1 MAILR
6 PIVVGSIQSI
16 FIQQGTVSLEI
27 GTTNCD
33 MALQTSLATS
43 GLSKAKTKITVF
55 ANTVSTHSID
65 RYVRE
70 LVRNFP
76 QTVEAKAI
84 YFHPSSG
91 GIRQQIDRYWGYI
104 QLARREHGDYNI
116 IAAEGCAYLLMGLP
130 ADRTI
135 CVCHDMHA
143 LSYSGPKDLHHHLY
157 DLRYRWNLR
166 FLPRAKFV
174 VTVSQNTRT
183 ELLRFCPFIPG
194 ERVIP
199 VHNGLEERWKRITSP
214 ELLDRYRILHKLK
227 GKRAVLHVG
236 SDVFYKNKAGVIR
249 AFAQLNRP
257 DLLLVLVGD
266 LTQETEGLIDA
277 LGIRASVRQLNNLN
291 DEDLVTLYNVADML
305 VFPSISEGFG
315 WPPLEAMACG
325 CPVIASDCPSLL
337 EVCGQACLSVRATD
351 TGEIANGI
359 EKVLADKSIRD
370 ELTAKGYQQ
379 AAKFS
384 WRSTAARFL
393 ELLQL
398 QQ

>member
-1 MAILR
+1 
-6 PIVVGSIQSI
+6 
-16 FIQQGTVSLEI
+16 
-27 GTTNCD
+27 
-33 MALQTSLATS
+33 MALQTSWATS
-43 GLSKAKTKITVF
+43 ELSKTKITVF

-91 GIRQQIDRYWGYI
+91 GVRQQIDRYWGYI
-104 QLARREHGDYNI
+104 QLARREQGDYNI
-116 IAAEGCAYLLMGLP
+116 IVSEACAYLLMGLP

-166 FLPRAKFV
+166 FLPKAKFV

-199 VHNGLEERWKRITSP
+199 VHNGLEDRWKRITSP
-214 ELLDRYRILHKLK
+214 ELLDRYRVQHKLK
-227 GKRAVLHVG
+227 GKRTVLHVG

-249 AFAQLNRP
+249 AFAQLNRT

-266 LTQETEGLIDA
+266 LTRETEGLIDA

-325 CPVIASDCPSLL
+325 CPVIASNAGSLP
-337 EVCGQACLSVRATD
+337 EICGDACLYVNATN
-351 TGEIANGI
+351 TGEIAEAINRVLGE
-359 EKVLADKSIRD
+359 EKLRDKLIATGR
-370 ELTAKGYQQ
+370 LQ
-379 AAKFS
+379 AATYS
-384 WRSTAARFL
+384 WKSTAAEFL
-393 ELLQL
+393 TLFQR
-398 QQ
+398 

>member
-1 MAILR
+1 M
-6 PIVVGSIQSI
+6 
-16 FIQQGTVSLEI
+16 SLEI
-27 GTTNCD
+27 ETTNCD
-33 MALQTSLATS
+33 MALQTSWATS
-43 GLSKAKTKITVF
+43 ELSKTKITVF

-91 GIRQQIDRYWGYI
+91 GVRQQIDRYWGYI
-104 QLARREHGDYNI
+104 QLARREQGDYNI
-116 IAAEGCAYLLMGLP
+116 IVSEACAYLLMGLP

-166 FLPRAKFV
+166 FLPKAKFV

-199 VHNGLEERWKRITSP
+199 VHNGLEDRWKRITSP
-214 ELLDRYRILHKLK
+214 ELLDRYRVQHKLK
-227 GKRAVLHVG
+227 GKRTVLHVG

-249 AFAQLNRP
+249 AFAQLNRT

-266 LTQETEGLIDA
+266 LTRETEGLIDA

-325 CPVIASDCPSLL
+325 CPVIASNAGSLP
-337 EVCGQACLSVRATD
+337 EICGDACLYVNATN
-351 TGEIANGI
+351 TGEIAEAINRVLGE
-359 EKVLADKSIRD
+359 EKLRDKLIATGR
-370 ELTAKGYQQ
+370 LQ
-379 AAKFS
+379 AATYS
-384 WRSTAARFL
+384 WKSTAAEFL
-393 ELLQL
+393 TLFQR
-398 QQ
+398 

>member
-1 MAILR
+1 
-6 PIVVGSIQSI
+6 
-16 FIQQGTVSLEI
+16 
-27 GTTNCD
+27 
-33 MALQTSLATS
+33 MALQTSWATS
-43 GLSKAKTKITVF
+43 ELSKTKITVF

-76 QTVEAKAI
+76 QSVEAKAI

-104 QLARREHGDYNI
+104 QLARKEQGDYNI

-135 CVCHDMHA
+135 CVCHDMHV

-157 DLRYRWNLR
+157 DLRYRWSLR

-214 ELLDRYRILHKLK
+214 ELLDRCRVQHKLK
-227 GKRAVLHVG
+227 GKRTVLHVG
-236 SDVFYKNKAGVIR
+236 SDVFYKNKAAVIR
-249 AFAQLNRP
+249 AFAQLNQP

-266 LTQETEGLIDA
+266 LTRETEGLIDR
-277 LGIRASVRQLNNLN
+277 LGIRDRVRQLNNLN
-291 DEDLVTLYNVADML
+291 DEDLVTLYNVADVL

-325 CPVIASDCPSLL
+325 CPVVASTAGSLP
-337 EVCGQACLSVRATD
+337 EICGDACLYVNATNV
-351 TGEIANGI
+351 GEIAEAINRVLEE
-359 EKVLADKSIRD
+359 EKLRDKLIAVGR
-370 ELTAKGYQQ
+370 LQ
-379 AAKFS
+379 AATYS
-384 WRSTAARFL
+384 WKSTAAEFL
-393 ELLQL
+393 TLFQR
-398 QQ
+398 

>member
-1 MAILR
+1 MQ
-6 PIVVGSIQSI
+6 PE
-16 FIQQGTVSLEI
+16 EI
-27 GTTNCD
+27 RAAQLGETTD
-33 MALQTSLATS
+33 
-43 GLSKAKTKITVF
+43 GKIKVTVF
-55 ANTVSTHSID
+55 ANTVSTYSID

-76 QTVEAKAI
+76 HTVEAKAI

-104 QLARREHGDYNI
+104 QLARREQGHYNI
-116 IAAEGCAYLLMGLP
+116 IASEGCAYLLMGLP

-166 FLPRAKFV
+166 FLPKARFV

-183 ELLRFCPFIPG
+183 ELLRFCPFIPK

-199 VHNGLEERWKRITSP
+199 VHSGLEERWKRITSP
-214 ELLDRYRILHKLK
+214 ELLDRYRIQHKLED
-227 GKRAVLHVG
+227 KRVVLHVG

-249 AFAQLNRP
+249 AFAQLNRGN
-257 DLLLVLVGD
+257 LVLVLVGH
-266 LTQETEGLIDA
+266 LTGETESLIDA
-277 LGIRASVRQLNNLN
+277 LGIRESVRQPNNLN
-291 DEDLVTLYNVADML
+291 DEDLAALYSLADLM

-325 CPVIASDCPSLL
+325 CPVVASNAGSLP
-337 EVCGQACLSVRATD
+337 EVCGDACLYVNPTN
-351 TGEIANGI
+351 TTEIAEAIGRVLGD
-359 EKVLADKSIRD
+359 EKLRD
-370 ELTAKGYQQ
+370 SLIVAGQLQSAKY
-379 AAKFS
+379 S
-384 WRSTAARFL
+384 WKSTAAEFL
-393 ELLQL
+393 NLFQR
-398 QQ
+398 

>member
-1 MAILR
+1 LQPRENTAAQ
-6 PIVVGSIQSI
+6 PGE
-16 FIQQGTVSLEI
+16 VS
-27 GTTNCD
+27 
-33 MALQTSLATS
+33 A
-43 GLSKAKTKITVF
+43 SKVKITVF

-104 QLARREHGDYNI
+104 QLARREQGDYNI
-116 IAAEGCAYLLMGLP
+116 IASEGCAYLLMGLP
-130 ADRTI
+130 GARTI

-166 FLPRAKFV
+166 FLPKARFV

-236 SDVFYKNKAGVIR
+236 SDVFYKNKAGVVR

-266 LTQETEGLIDA
+266 LTRETEVLIDA
-277 LGIRASVRQLNNLN
+277 LGIRESVRQLNNLN
-291 DEDLVTLYNVADML
+291 DEDLVILYNLADVL

-325 CPVIASDCPSLL
+325 CPVVASNAGSLP
-337 EVCGQACLSVRATD
+337 EICGDACIYVRATD
-351 TGEIANGI
+351 VDQIAEAI
-359 EKVLADKSIRD
+359 ERVLAGNDLRESLIRRGQ
-370 ELTAKGYQQ
+370 LQ

-384 WRSTAARFL
+384 WKSTAAEFL
-393 ELLQL
+393 DLFKR
-398 QQ
+398 